1 MFTGTVMLYD
11 FHTRVIS
18 EDKYDLFV
26 LLCNGLI
33 VYTALMGFF

>member
-1 MFTGTVMLYD
+1 MFTGTVMLYE
-11 FHTRVIS
+11 FNTRVIN

-33 VYTALMGFF
+33 VYTALVGF